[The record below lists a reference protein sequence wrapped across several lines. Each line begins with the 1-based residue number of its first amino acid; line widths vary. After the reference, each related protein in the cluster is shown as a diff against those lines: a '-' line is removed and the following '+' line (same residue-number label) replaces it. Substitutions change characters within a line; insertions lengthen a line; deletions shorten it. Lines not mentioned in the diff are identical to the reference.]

1 MACALSRE
9 QIKGTKAFHGHWCPG
24 LATGIRAAEWAL
36 ATLGRA
42 ADEEIVAVVETDMC
56 AVDAIQYLCGCTYG
70 KGNLIH
76 LDYGKNAFS
85 FYRRR
90 DGRAARLV
98 SRPNLFPDIR
108 GAQAELN
115 RKRQAGGLSAEEE
128 KRFRD
133 LRTELSS
140 RIMTA
145 EFDDLFAIGQPTQT
159 MPATARILNSRI
171 CDACGEAVMET
182 RTRQRQ
188 GKTYCIPCFERL
200 FASTKDTK
208 PLKETKHNR

>member
-1 MACALSRE
+1 MACKLSRE
-9 QIKGTKAFHGHWCPG
+9 QIERTTAFHGHWCPG

-36 ATLGRA
+36 ANLGRA
-42 ADEEIVAVVETDMC
+42 ADEEVVAVVETDMC
-56 AVDAIQYLCGCTYG
+56 AVDAIQSLCGCTYG

-98 SRPNLFPDIR
+98 SRPDLFPDIR
-108 GAQAELN
+108 GAQGELN

-133 LRTELSS
+133 LRAELSE
-140 RIMTA
+140 RIMGA
-145 EFDDLFAIGQPTQT
+145 DFEELFAIGEPAVP
-159 MPATARILNSRI
+159 MPATARILDSRL

-182 RTRQRQ
+182 RTRQKQ
-188 GKTYCIPCFERL
+188 GKTYCIPCFEKL
-200 FASTKDTK
+200 FAPTKDTK
-208 PLKETKHNR
+208 PAKETQQNQ